1 MAYSTAV
8 GPCASISGSCSRRSR
23 TSASGAPSP
32 CRTVTTKPSPT
43 KTITS
48 PSETRSLRGSY
59 TTGFSTMKS
68 ESSYTSSFG
77 RWCALRA
84 SSTARGWSPNSSLTR
99 PNSSSLGSSTPSQT
113 KASPEARAFASAS
126 VNSPARSVRRPAR

>member
-1 MAYSTAV
+1 M
-8 GPCASISGSCSRRSR
+8 GPCASISGSRSRRAR
-23 TSASGAPSP
+23 TWSGADPSP
-32 CRTVTTKPSPT
+32 CRTVSTKWSPT

-48 PSETRSLRGSY
+48 PRETRSLAGSY
-59 TTGFSTMKS
+59 RTGFTTMNS

-84 SSTARGWSPNSSLTR
+84 SSTASGCSPNSSLIR
-99 PNSSSLGSSTPSQT
+99 PNSSSLGSRTLSHT
-113 KASPEARAFASAS
+113 KASSQARAFASAS